1 MEILWIEWATL
12 SSSSIDCG
20 LGLFSLFCSQV
31 SKSQASHILLTRR
44 NPVCETFA
52 IAEGIQLGSKVGR
65 VADSAAMPYNN
76 ELNHNESTKYTI
88 CYRLR
93 LSKKEDLKKETHRR
107 PFPLAVQYCYNNSLY
122 RPACRN
128 LLHYDILFKKNKN
141 KNKSSGAGTIVFRL
155 LNKHNYPTAMM
166 QLFI

>member
-1 MEILWIEWATL
+1 M
-12 SSSSIDCG
+12 
-20 LGLFSLFCSQV
+20 

-107 PFPLAVQYCYNNSLY
+107 PFVLCSIAITIVYTDLHVEIYCIMTYYLKKQKQKQIEW
-122 RPACRN
+122 CRN
-128 LLHYDILFKKNKN
+128 DSL
-141 KNKSSGAGTIVFRL
+141 
-155 LNKHNYPTAMM
+155 
-166 QLFI
+166 